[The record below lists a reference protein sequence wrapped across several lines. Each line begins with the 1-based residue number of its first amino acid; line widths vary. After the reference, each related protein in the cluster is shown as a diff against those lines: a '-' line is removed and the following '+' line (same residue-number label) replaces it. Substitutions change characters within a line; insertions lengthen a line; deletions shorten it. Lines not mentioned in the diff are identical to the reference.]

1 MNETTSPTSQHPETP
16 PSGEHENVSPTETES
31 TPLNPGDADAHY
43 QKGLEL
49 KARGR
54 HREARDAFEYA
65 LLLDPGHIDADNA
78 LIEALL
84 SDAHRLN
91 QGSSLEGSENV
102 ASGDATP
109 RQRSEEVNETT
120 SPTSQHPE
128 TPPSG
133 ERENVLPTE
142 TVVNESTPLNL
153 ENVDAHYQRGLDLKA
168 RWRHREAVE
177 IFEQVIRLKPDN
189 ADAYYQKGLS
199 YSRLGKHAEALEA
212 FEEVTTRLNP
222 QHINAHFNRGIALRD
237 LENRNEEAVK
247 AFEKV
252 IGLNPGDADAYYQM
266 GMVLAKQGKDKEAWK
281 AFENATHFDP
291 SDAETHYQ
299 KGMVLVKLKKY
310 KEAAKAFEEATK
322 INPNNAN
329 AHYQKGL
336 ALSELGDDYQGA
348 AEAFEKVISLN
359 AQQLADAYSQMGRVL
374 TRLGRSDEAQAAFDM
389 ARVVRGRIEPS

>member
-1 MNETTSPTSQHPETP
+1 MMSMLTTIRVLRSGRLGRDEEAVEAFKWVIRIRHCTRRDADAYYNKGLALSRLGRHGEAVEAFESALGIDPEHADAENALRDLDRDDEAAPDTSRHSVTRSSSGRSGRLDAQAIVSQVEDFFNKAFRPNQGSGLEGSGNIASGDVTPRQSSEVVNETTSPTSQHPETP

-177 IFEQVIRLKPDN
+177 IFEQVILLKPDN

-199 YSRLGKHAEALEA
+199 YSRLGKHAEAL
-212 FEEVTTRLNP
+212 
-222 QHINAHFNRGIALRD
+222 
-237 LENRNEEAVK
+237 K
-247 AFEKV
+247 AFED
-252 IGLNPGDADAYYQM
+252 GDNPSQSTAYQCS
-266 GMVLAKQGKDKEAWK
+266 LQSRNCAQG
-281 AFENATHFDP
+281 
-291 SDAETHYQ
+291 S
-299 KGMVLVKLKKY
+299 
-310 KEAAKAFEEATK
+310 
-322 INPNNAN
+322 
-329 AHYQKGL
+329 
-336 ALSELGDDYQGA
+336 
-348 AEAFEKVISLN
+348 
-359 AQQLADAYSQMGRVL
+359 R
-374 TRLGRSDEAQAAFDM
+374 
-389 ARVVRGRIEPS
+389 EP